1 MTRVEHAVLV
11 NGKEVKRVASYVR
24 ACEIRDVLRQNMASR
39 RVEVKAVYTEFD
51 PNDTP
56 EKLTAMRK
64 HAEKIQRKLAEK
76 RALKS

>member
-1 MTRVEHAVLV
+1 MTKVEHAVLV

-24 ACEIRDVLRQNMASR
+24 ACEIRDVLRQNMAGR

-56 EKLTAMRK
+56 EKLKAMRE
-64 HAEKIQRKLAEK
+64 HAEKFQRKLAEK
-76 RALKS
+76 RALKG

>member
-11 NGKEVKRVASYVR
+11 NGKEVKRVTSYVR
-24 ACEIRDVLRQNMASR
+24 ACEIRDVLRQNMAGR

-56 EKLTAMRK
+56 EKLKAMRE
-64 HAEKIQRKLAEK
+64 HAEKVQRKLAEK
-76 RALKS
+76 RALKN

>member
-64 HAEKIQRKLAEK
+64 HAEKVQRKLAEK
-76 RALKS
+76 RALKG